1 MEIDHEG
8 RTPKYVQLAAILRG
22 QIERGEFPPDRPI
35 PTKKALQQTYGVSQG
50 TAERAVDLLR
60 QEGLVETSFGRGVFV
75 VPPNERHGKH

>member
-8 RTPKYVQLAAILRG
+8 RIPKYVQLAAILRG

-35 PTKKALQQTYGVSQG
+35 PAKKALQQTYGVSQG

-60 QEGLVETSFGRGVFV
+60 QEGLVETSSGRGVFV
-75 VPPNERHGKH
+75 IPPEERRSKP